1 LKTLQT
7 TIAIL
12 LVSIFA
18 LSCSKDDEA
27 ISPEQNPL
35 TGFLEQTGFNQKE
48 LLRIDNPNFIEIGLA
63 FIPLVNGK
71 ITAVVVKLPVKKLDV
86 RVTIWDKVTESVLWT
101 ETIDITTA
109 NAEITKAITPLS
121 LTKDKEYI
129 ISFNVTDCFRRR
141 NTAGLEVAY
150 PFTIG
155 DIKITSFN
163 YKGGSAQDMP
173 TNTDSLEY
181 LGDCSFKFQ
190 K

>member
-12 LVSIFA
+12 LISIFA
-18 LSCSKDDEA
+18 MSCSKDDET
-27 ISPEQNPL
+27 INSEQNPL
-35 TGFLEQTGFNQKE
+35 PGFLEKTGFNQKE
-48 LLRIDNPNFIEIGLA
+48 LLRVDNPNFLETGFA

-86 RVTIWDKVTESVLWT
+86 RVTIWDKTNESVLLT
-101 ETIDITTA
+101 ETIDVTTV
-109 NAEITKAITPLS
+109 NTEITKAITPLN

-129 ISFNVTDCFRRR
+129 ISFSVTDCFRRR
-141 NTAGLEVAY
+141 NTAGIEATY

-163 YKGGSAQDMP
+163 YKGGPAQAMP